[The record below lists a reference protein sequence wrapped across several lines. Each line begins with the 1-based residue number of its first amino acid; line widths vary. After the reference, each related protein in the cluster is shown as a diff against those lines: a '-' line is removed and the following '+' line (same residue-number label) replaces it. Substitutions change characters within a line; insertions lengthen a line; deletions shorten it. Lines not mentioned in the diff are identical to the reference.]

1 MIHGTVMTDIKH
13 TPVQRQVGE
22 ERKLTV
28 KGKPRKEK
36 NLVKENL
43 VKKDAKGKQRG
54 KEALVN
60 GDKNI
65 TIYIYMNNNKYI
77 NPSSKLLKEMAKL
90 SQYEL
95 IVLSKNYKKFIDNIK
110 SKDKIKQNEI
120 EKKLSEMEW
129 DY

>member
-1 MIHGTVMTDIKH
+1 MVSCDT
-13 TPVQRQVGE
+13 
-22 ERKLTV
+22 
-28 KGKPRKEK
+28 
-36 NLVKENL
+36 LVK
-43 VKKDAKGKQRG
+43 
-54 KEALVN
+54 

-90 SQYEL
+90 SKYEL

>member
-1 MIHGTVMTDIKH
+1 MVSCDT
-13 TPVQRQVGE
+13 
-22 ERKLTV
+22 
-28 KGKPRKEK
+28 
-36 NLVKENL
+36 LVK
-43 VKKDAKGKQRG
+43 
-54 KEALVN
+54 

-90 SQYEL
+90 SKYEL

-120 EKKLSEMEW
+120 EKKLSKMEW

>member
-1 MIHGTVMTDIKH
+1 
-13 TPVQRQVGE
+13 
-22 ERKLTV
+22 
-28 KGKPRKEK
+28 
-36 NLVKENL
+36 
-43 VKKDAKGKQRG
+43 
-54 KEALVN
+54 
-60 GDKNI
+60 
-65 TIYIYMNNNKYI
+65 MNNNKYI

-90 SQYEL
+90 SKYEL

>member
-1 MIHGTVMTDIKH
+1 
-13 TPVQRQVGE
+13 
-22 ERKLTV
+22 
-28 KGKPRKEK
+28 
-36 NLVKENL
+36 
-43 VKKDAKGKQRG
+43 
-54 KEALVN
+54 
-60 GDKNI
+60 
-65 TIYIYMNNNKYI
+65 MNNNKYI